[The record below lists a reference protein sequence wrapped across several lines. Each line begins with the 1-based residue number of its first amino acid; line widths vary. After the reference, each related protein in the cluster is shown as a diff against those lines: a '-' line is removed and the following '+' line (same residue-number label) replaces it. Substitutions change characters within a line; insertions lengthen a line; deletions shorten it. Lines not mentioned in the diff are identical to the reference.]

1 MEKNILIKNG
11 LVLTLDSKDN
21 AGYFD
26 LLIKDGKICEI
37 KYEDESINE
46 GTVVNELSNVEIFD
60 ASNKIIIPSLFNSNI
75 NSSYFLC
82 RLFFRKSNYDNL
94 DENESLKFVDK
105 YFTDEKN
112 KDDLYYLLRQ
122 NYIKTILNG
131 EAVLNETSSY
141 ITEGVLGRLN
151 DDENILSNDIYITVY
166 ESELENY
173 FKTQKKFYCKGL
185 LEDVITNYSLN
196 SFKQSASYQ
205 KSKMFLE
212 VLHNTKCVEEIRR
225 NFGKSLVNILKDN
238 ELLDSDL
245 ILTNPVFLR
254 GDDIELLYENN
265 VNVVFCPTD
274 FLRLSKRNIEF
285 EEYLKL
291 GINTAIGTGYLG
303 SDILSELKTFAALV
317 NKNSYTYDQIIKM
330 ATVNSSIVFN
340 LTDKYGSIE
349 KDKLANLVFFDLSDV
364 RNILNIPELEPDKI
378 SEFII
383 ESLSVKDISDVMVN
397 GNFIV
402 SNYSCKLYDTEKFRR
417 TYSDLVKKI
426 YKAGNYIEYK
436 ETYITRKRVKEV
448 LQSNMDLIK
457 ESESTI
463 ETLDESFE
471 SVSEESDFRVVG
483 EKESEILKPQDEL
496 VYKDEEI
503 LDSLSE
509 IESFD
514 KGMKL
519 LDEDDIEYEEEQTNE
534 KKKEKKDLEKVYSF
548 DDICES
554 VESSDEEVNEPDSS
568 ESSKEVKKLYF
579 DDFTTGDSHIVDKEK
594 KQTQKDQTEKKEK
607 DEVKFKKGKMKFG
620 FSDDEE
626 KK

>member
-1 MEKNILIKNG
+1 MEKNLLIKNG
-11 LVLTLDSKDN
+11 LVLTLDSSDN

-26 LLIKDGKICEI
+26 LLIKDGKVCEI
-37 KYEDESINE
+37 KYEGEAKNE
-46 GTVVNELSNVEIFD
+46 GNVLEENSDAEIFD

-75 NSSYFLC
+75 NSSYSLC
-82 RLFFRKSNYDNL
+82 SLFFRKSNYDNL

-112 KDDLYYLLRQ
+112 KDDLYNLLRQ

-141 ITEGVLGRLN
+141 ITGGILDRLN
-151 DDENILSNDIYITVY
+151 DDENTLSNNIYFTVY

-173 FKTQKKFYCKGL
+173 FKTKKKFYCKGL
-185 LEDVITNYSLN
+185 LDEEITNYSLN

-205 KSKMFLE
+205 KNKMFLE
-212 VLHNTKCVEEIRR
+212 VLHDTKCVEEIRR
-225 NFGKSLVNILKDN
+225 NFGKSLLNILKDN

-254 GDDIELLYENN
+254 GDDIGLLYEND
-265 VNVVFCPTD
+265 VNIIFCPTD

-285 EEYLKL
+285 EAYLRL
-291 GINTAIGTGYLG
+291 GVNTAIGTGYLG

-317 NKNSYTYDQIIKM
+317 NKNFYTYDMILKM
-330 ATVNSSIVFN
+330 ATVNSTSVFY
-340 LTDKYGSIE
+340 DMKGYGSIE
-349 KDKLANLVFFDLSDV
+349 KDKTANLVFFDLSDV

-378 SEFII
+378 SEFVI
-383 ESLSVKDISDVMVN
+383 ERLSVKDISDVMVS

-402 SNYSCKLYDTEKFRR
+402 SDYSCKLYDTEKLKQVN
-417 TYSDLVKKI
+417 SDLSEKI
-426 YKAGNYIEYK
+426 YKAGKYTEHK
-436 ETYITRKRVKEV
+436 EKYITRKREKEV
-448 LQSNMDLIK
+448 LQSNMDLVQ
-457 ESESTI
+457 ESESMI

-471 SVSEESDFRVVG
+471 SVSEESEFRVVG

>member
-1 MEKNILIKNG
+1 MEKNLLIKNG
-11 LVLTLDSKDN
+11 LVLTLDSSNN

-26 LLIKDGKICEI
+26 LLIKDGKIHKI
-37 KYEDESINE
+37 KYEGESNNE
-46 GTVVNELSNVEIFD
+46 RTVLEEHSGAEVFD
-60 ASNKIIIPSLFNSNI
+60 AANKVIIPSLFNSNI
-75 NSSYFLC
+75 NSSYSLC

-112 KDDLYYLLRQ
+112 KDVLYNLLRQ

-141 ITEGVLGRLN
+141 ITGGVLDRLN
-151 DDENILSNDIYITVY
+151 DYENILSDDIYFTVY

-173 FKTQKKFYCKGL
+173 FKTKKKFYCKGL
-185 LEDVITNYSLN
+185 LDEEITNYSLN
-196 SFKQSASYQ
+196 SFKQSLSYQ
-205 KSKMFLE
+205 KNKMFLE
-212 VLHNTKCVEEIRR
+212 VLHDTKCVEEIRR
-225 NFGKSLVNILKDN
+225 NFGKSLLNILKDN
-238 ELLDSDL
+238 ELLDSGL

-254 GDDIELLYENN
+254 GDDIELLYEND
-265 VNVVFCPTD
+265 VNIVFCPTD

-285 EEYLKL
+285 EEYLKF
-291 GINTAIGTGYLG
+291 GVNTAIGTGYLG

-317 NKNSYTYDQIIKM
+317 NKNFYTYDQIIKM

-340 LTDKYGSIE
+340 LANKYGCIE
-349 KDKLANLVFFDLSDV
+349 KNKLANLVFFDLSDV

-402 SNYSCKLYDTEKFRR
+402 SDYSCKLYDTEKLKQVNG
-417 TYSDLVKKI
+417 DLVEKI
-426 YKAGNYIEYK
+426 YKVGKYTEHK
-436 ETYITRKRVKEV
+436 EKYITRKQVKEV
-448 LQSNMDLIK
+448 LQSNMDLVK

-471 SVSEESDFRVVG
+471 SVTEGSEFRVVG

-503 LDSLSE
+503 LDLLSE

-519 LDEDDIEYEEEQTNE
+519 LDEDEIEYQEDQTDE

-548 DDICES
+548 DDIYES
-554 VESSDEEVNEPDSS
+554 TENSDVDVNKPDLS

-579 DDFTTGDSHIVDKEK
+579 DDFATGDSTVDKEK
-594 KQTQKDQTEKKEK
+594 KHTKKDQSEKKEK

-620 FSDDEE
+620 FSDDKE

>member
-1 MEKNILIKNG
+1 MGKNILIKNG
-11 LVLTLDSKDN
+11 LVLTLDSKDS

-26 LLIKDGKICEI
+26 LLVKDGKICEI
-37 KYEDESINE
+37 KYEDESKNE
-46 GTVVNELSNVEIFD
+46 DSFVNELSNVEIFD
-60 ASNKIIIPSLFNSNI
+60 ASNKIIIPSLFNLNI
-75 NSSYFLC
+75 NSSYSLC
-82 RLFFRKSNYDNL
+82 RLFFKKNTYDNIN
-94 DENESLKFVDK
+94 ENESLKFIDK

-112 KDDLYYLLRQ
+112 IDDLYNLLRQ
-122 NYIKTILNG
+122 NYIKTMLNG
-131 EAVLNETSSY
+131 EAVLNETSPY
-141 ITEGVLGRLN
+141 ITGEVLNKLC
-151 DDENILSNDIYITVY
+151 DDENTQSINICFTAY

-173 FKTQKKFYCKGL
+173 FKTKKEFYCKGL
-185 LEDVITNYSLN
+185 LKEVITNYSLN
-196 SFKQSASYQ
+196 SFKQSASNQ
-205 KSKMFLE
+205 KNKMFLE

-254 GDDIELLYENN
+254 GDDIELLYEND

-317 NKNSYTYDQIIKM
+317 NKNFYTYDQIIKM
-330 ATVNSSIVFN
+330 AAVNSSIVFN
-340 LTDKYGSIE
+340 LSDKYGSIE

-402 SNYSCKLYDTEKFRR
+402 SNYTSKLYDTEKFRQ
-417 TYSDLVKKI
+417 TNSDLAKKI

-436 ETYITRKRVKEV
+436 ETFIPRKQAEEV
-448 LQSNMDLIK
+448 FQSNMDLIK
-457 ESESTI
+457 ESENTI
-463 ETLDESFE
+463 ETLEEGFE
-471 SVSEESDFRVVG
+471 NVSEESDFRVVG
-483 EKESEILKPQDEL
+483 EKESEILKLQDEL
-496 VYKDEEI
+496 VYKDEKI

-519 LDEDDIEYEEEQTNE
+519 LDEDDIKYKDEQPE
-534 KKKEKKDLEKVYSF
+534 KKKKR
-548 DDICES
+548 I
-554 VESSDEEVNEPDSS
+554 
-568 ESSKEVKKLYF
+568 
-579 DDFTTGDSHIVDKEK
+579 
-594 KQTQKDQTEKKEK
+594 
-607 DEVKFKKGKMKFG
+607 
-620 FSDDEE
+620 
-626 KK
+626 